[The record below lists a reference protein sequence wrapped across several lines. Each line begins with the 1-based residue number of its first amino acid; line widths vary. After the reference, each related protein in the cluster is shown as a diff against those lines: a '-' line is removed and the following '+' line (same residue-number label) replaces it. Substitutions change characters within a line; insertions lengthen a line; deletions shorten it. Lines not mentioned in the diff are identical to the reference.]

1 MDLKEF
7 KNIFIPFRQRFY
19 RIAYALLQ
27 SDDEAKDAVQDLY
40 LRLWI
45 NRDSIGPDYNHYAY
59 ALTALKSICIDRI
72 RKHNDVER
80 IDDETDAV
88 SYWQPDVEM
97 MSRERLRTIMNLIEK
112 LPEKQRLVVRHRILE
127 SMEYPDISRLMG
139 LSEGNLR
146 TLLSL
151 ARDRI
156 RKQLDNERL

>member
-1 MDLKEF
+1 MDS
-7 KNIFIPFRQRFY
+7 Y
-19 RIAYALLQ
+19 R
-27 SDDEAKDAVQDLY
+27 
-40 LRLWI
+40 
-45 NRDSIGPDYNHYAY
+45 
-59 ALTALKSICIDRI
+59 
-72 RKHNDVER
+72 
-80 IDDETDAV
+80 
-88 SYWQPDVEM
+88 QPDVEM

-112 LPEKQRLVVRHRILE
+112 LPEKQRLVVQHRILE